1 VNVVASAENATIA
14 VEDVHVSA
22 IVEEIVVVN
31 GRILRAP
38 SVLVEQSEPLRSETA
53 TMTHHVEQTHPRYR

>member
-14 VEDVHVSA
+14 VEDVRVSA

-31 GRILRAP
+31 VRMLRAL
-38 SVLVEQSEPLRSETA
+38 SVLVEQSEPLRSEMS
-53 TMTHHVEQTHPRYR
+53 TMMHHVGLTHPRCQ

>member
-38 SVLVEQSEPLRSETA
+38 SVLVEQSERCQSEMA
-53 TMTHHVEQTHPRYR
+53 TMTHHVEQTHPRCQ

>member
-31 GRILRAP
+31 GRMLRAP
-38 SVLVEQSEPLRSETA
+38 SVLVEQSERCRSEMA
-53 TMTHHVEQTHPRYR
+53 TMMHHVGLTHPRCQ